1 MNKER
6 RKQIEGVIS
15 KLEGI
20 RDEIQWISQDE
31 MEAYDALPESLQDG
45 ERGLQIYDNANDIE
59 YQGSI
64 VEEVICELQDIIE
77 R

>member
-1 MNKER
+1 MNKAR
-6 RKQIEGVIS
+6 RKQIEEVIS

-20 RDEIQWISQDE
+20 RDEIQYISEDE

-45 ERGLQIYDNANDIE
+45 ERGQQIYDNANDIE
-59 YQGSI
+59 YQSSM
-64 VEEVICELQDIIE
+64 VDDVISELQDIIE

>member
-1 MNKER
+1 MNKAR
-6 RKQIEGVIS
+6 RKQIEEVIS

-20 RDEIQWISQDE
+20 RDEIQQISEDE

-45 ERGLQIYDNANDIE
+45 ERGQQIYDNANDIE
-59 YQGSI
+59 YQSSM
-64 VEEVICELQDIIE
+64 VDDVISELQDIIE

>member
-1 MNKER
+1 MNKTR
-6 RKQIEGVIS
+6 RKQIEEVIS

-31 MEAYDALPESLQDG
+31 MKAYDALPESLQDD
-45 ERGLQIYDNANDIE
+45 ERGQQIYDNANDIE
-59 YQGSI
+59 YQSSM
-64 VEEVICELQDIIE
+64 VDDVISELQDIIE

>member
-6 RKQIEGVIS
+6 RKQIEEVIS
-15 KLEGI
+15 KLEDI
-20 RDEIQWISQDE
+20 RDEIQWISEDE

-45 ERGLQIYDNANDIE
+45 ERGQQIYDNANDIE
-59 YQGSI
+59 YQSSM
-64 VEEVICELQDIIE
+64 VDAVICELQDIIE

>member
-6 RKQIEGVIS
+6 RKQIEEVIS
-15 KLEGI
+15 KLEDI
-20 RDEIQWISQDE
+20 RDEIQYISEDE

-45 ERGLQIYDNANDIE
+45 ERGQQIYDNANDIE
-59 YQGSI
+59 YQSSM
-64 VEEVICELQDIIE
+64 VEDVISELQDIIE

>member
-45 ERGLQIYDNANDIE
+45 ERGQQIYDNANDIE